1 VQAHDDGLMNFA
13 QAHYLPL
20 PLPFFSIL
28 IGLLVVLIALVQ
40 IEVLHYA
47 YSRLG
52 VSSAAVLLLL
62 AGSLIGSYFNIPVAQ
77 LSPERVLSAREVAFF
92 GMRYV
97 VPAVANWPGTVIA
110 VNVGGAVIPTLMS
123 IYLLTRQRLWLR
135 GIVGTACV
143 AAVCYQLARPTHGVG
158 VALPIFVP
166 SIVTAVVAW
175 LLARERAAAL
185 AYISGSLGTLIGA
198 DLLNLPH
205 VRGLGAPIA
214 AIGGAGTFDGIFLI
228 GILSVLLAG
237 LGARPGRRARS
248 V

>member
-1 VQAHDDGLMNFA
+1 MHIGQI
-13 QAHYLPL
+13 HYLPL

-28 IGLLVVLIALVQ
+28 IGILIVLIVLVQ

-47 YSRLG
+47 YLRLG
-52 VSSAAVLLLL
+52 ISSAAALLLL
-62 AGSLIGSYFNIPVAQ
+62 VGSLIGSYFNIPIAQ
-77 LSPERVLSAREVAFF
+77 LSPERVLSGREVAVF

-97 VPAVANWPGTVIA
+97 IPTVVNWPGTIIA
-110 VNVGGAVIPTLMS
+110 VNVGGAVIPILMS
-123 IYLLTRQRLWLR
+123 LYLLARQGLWLR

-143 AAVCYQLARPTHGVG
+143 AAVCYQLARPTPGIG

-166 SIVTAVVAW
+166 TIVTAVVAW

-237 LGARPGRRARS
+237 LGGRPARPRAA
-248 V
+248 